1 MSTQAAGPT
10 TGDEDGGHSDSH
22 EQHGHSNAGFKALL
36 IGCIGVVYGDIGTS
50 PLYAFREAAKR
61 IAEDGLS
68 NDEILGIISLIM
80 WSLTIIVTIKY
91 VLFLL
96 RADNKGEGGILSL
109 MALTQRAA
117 GKTGKSSR
125 TGLVF
130 FAGIV
135 GAALFYG
142 EAAITPAISVMS
154 AIEGTKLITP
164 TFGPYVVVISMVI
177 IFGLFTMQKH
187 GTEAVSKLFG
197 PVMLVW
203 FTMLGVIG
211 LYWII
216 KHPLVLTAV
225 NPYYAVHFLTSHGM
239 ISFVVLGSVFLAVT
253 GAEALYTDLGHF
265 GREPI
270 QKAWLYFVFPSLML
284 NYMGQGA
291 LLIVT
296 PAAIEN
302 PFFLMFPQ
310 WALIPMVGFATIA
323 TVIASQAV
331 ITGAYSIARQ
341 AIQLGFL
348 PRMEIRHTSEKQEGQ
363 IYMPKVNSFLLFS
376 VLFLCI
382 VFRSSGAIAAAYGI
396 AITGTMVV
404 SSIIAFFY
412 LIRVRK
418 KTVGF
423 AAMVILPFIFIEI
436 AFFSSSLLKIFD
448 GGIVPLLFGIYF
460 VLLIITWVKG
470 TEYLVSK
477 SQAQAIALVDLAEML
492 ERDPPHIVDGTAIFL
507 TSDPEHAPETMM
519 QNLKHNQVIHR
530 QNIILTISIAQIPR
544 VPLDH
549 RVTIQPVNDFMT
561 RIVINFGFMET
572 PNVPAALYRA
582 RSLGC
587 DLDVEHASFFLGHRK
602 IIPDGRFGLPG
613 WQDDIYVAMTKNA
626 VDATDYFRIP
636 PSQVVEIGTRQVI

>member
-10 TGDEDGGHSDSH
+10 SGDEEHTDSH
-22 EQHGHSNAGFKALL
+22 DHHGHSRAGFKALL

-50 PLYAFREAAKR
+50 PLYAFREAATR
-61 IAEDGLS
+61 IAHDGVT
-68 NDEILGIISLIM
+68 NDEVLGIISLIV

-117 GKTGKSSR
+117 GKTGAKGR

-130 FAGIV
+130 FAGII
-135 GAALFYG
+135 GASFFYG

-164 TFGPYVVVISMVI
+164 AFENYVVPLSMLIILGLFLVQKRGTETVSKFFGPI
-177 IFGLFTMQKH
+177 T
-187 GTEAVSKLFG
+187 
-197 PVMLVW
+197 LVW
-203 FTMLGVIG
+203 FLTLGTCG
-211 LYWII
+211 LFWIVQYPI
-216 KHPLVLTAV
+216 VLTAL
-225 NPYYAVHFLTSHGM
+225 NPYYAIYFLFSHGFL
-239 ISFVVLGSVFLAVT
+239 SFVVLGSIFLAVT

-265 GREPI
+265 GRGPI
-270 QKAWLYFVFPSLML
+270 QKAWLFCVFPCLTL
-284 NYMGQGA
+284 NYMGQAA
-291 LLIVT
+291 LIMES
-296 PAAIEN
+296 PESIEN
-302 PFFLMFPQ
+302 PFFLMFPS
-310 WALIPMVGFATIA
+310 WALIPMVIFATIA
-323 TVIASQAV
+323 TIIASQAV

-363 IYMPKVNSFLLFS
+363 IYMPKVNGFLLFC
-376 VLFLCI
+376 VLLLCVI
-382 VFRSSGAIAAAYGI
+382 FRSSSGLAAAYGI
-396 AITGTMVV
+396 AIAATMVV
-404 SSIIAFFY
+404 SSLIVFFY
-412 LIRVRK
+412 LVRVKK
-418 KTVGF
+418 KTYKMAGLI
-423 AAMVILPFIFIEI
+423 ILPLILIELT
-436 AFFSSSLLKIFD
+436 FLSSNMLKLFD

-460 VLLIITWVKG
+460 VLLIVTWVKG

-477 SQAQAIALVDLAEML
+477 SQAQSIALVDLAEML
-492 ERDPPHIVDGTAIFL
+492 ERDPPHMVDGTAIFL

-519 QNLKHNQVIHR
+519 QNLKHNQVIHQ
-530 QNIILTISIAQIPR
+530 QNIILTISISQVPR

-549 RVTIQPVNDFMT
+549 RVTIQPVNDFIK

-582 RSLGC
+582 RALGC
-587 DLDVEHASFFLGHRK
+587 DIDVEHASFFLGHRK